1 VKSLISGF
9 SGAVPVGVLVA
20 FALTNAADAMEAA
33 YIQPLN
39 YQALFA
45 PPVEP
50 TSTDRIEREQ
60 ALNFYKNLDVD
71 QFKFTGFIASRRRQS
86 SSEGVPDYRT
96 YLGLRYQETLADAVQ
111 VSAHTFYGAGTY
123 DGDNSYVNPKSGAL
137 PDEVRAD
144 GKPIGAWV
152 GTDWQVNTKLFNRQ
166 TVQAKVEYRQP
177 VETPPFDTDPTA
189 RKAVGFSAGSSYA
202 LPGDVSLNARVRLD
216 GVASGYEVGME
227 RKRSSG
233 VRTGLSYGVQQ
244 LSDPLALTNTAAL
257 QRRLTRMDVSVP
269 LLSNRIAT
277 AFELQYNDIA
287 GPLLPQGRRDFVIGN
302 LTVASGQIV
311 HDTSLSFGLQ
321 NVFDT
326 RGVDQSGQAIPF
338 VPQDGRRLRLDVKR
352 SF

>member
-1 VKSLISGF
+1 MKSLISGI
-9 SGAVPVGVLVA
+9 SGKVAVGVLGA
-20 FALTNAADAMEAA
+20 LALTHAAKAMETA

-45 PPVEP
+45 PPLEP
-50 TSTDRIEREQ
+50 TSTERIEREQ
-60 ALNFYKNLDVD
+60 ALNFHKNVDVD

-86 SSEGVPDYRT
+86 SSEAVPDYRT

-111 VSAHTFYGAGTY
+111 VSGHTFYGAGTY
-123 DGDNSYVNPKSGAL
+123 DGDNSYVNPQSGAP
-137 PDEVRAD
+137 PDEVRTG

-152 GTDWQVNTKLFNRQ
+152 GTDWQVNTRLFSRQ

-177 VETPPFDTDPTA
+177 LETPLFEMDPTA

-202 LPGDVSLNARVRLD
+202 LAGDISLNARVRLD
-216 GVASGYEVGME
+216 SAASGYEVGME

-244 LSDPLALTNTAAL
+244 LSDPLALTDTAAL
-257 QRRLTRMDVSVP
+257 QRRLTKMNVSVP
-269 LLSNRIAT
+269 LLSNKVAT

-311 HDTSLSFGLQ
+311 HDTSLSLGLQ

-326 RGVDQSGQAIPF
+326 RSVDESGQAIPF
-338 VPQDGRRLRLDVKR
+338 MPSDGRSVRLDVKR
-352 SF
+352 TF